1 MKLDALDRKL
11 LRALQRDARQT
22 HAALGRR
29 VHLSASS
36 VRRRLE
42 SLRRRGVIRA
52 EVALLDS
59 AAFPRSVS
67 VVVMLAFARESTRIY
82 TEFQRRMRADPA
94 VLQCFSIAGEYDFA
108 LLVQAADAA
117 AFEQWGHK
125 HLLSDSNIARYSS
138 FVVWSTVKQDVQ
150 PLLPASADT

>member
-1 MKLDALDRKL
+1 MKLDMLDRKL
-11 LRALQRDARQT
+11 LRALQRNAQQT

-52 EVALLDS
+52 EVALLDAS
-59 AAFPRSVS
+59 AFPKSVS
-67 VVVMLAFARESTRIY
+67 VVVMVAFARESTRVY
-82 TEFQRRMRADPA
+82 AEFKRRMRADPA

-108 LLVQAADAA
+108 LLVQATDVA
-117 AFEQWGHK
+117 AFEQWGQAQ
-125 HLLSDSNIARYSS
+125 LLADGNIARYSS
-138 FVVWSTVKQDVQ
+138 FVVWSTVKHEMQ
-150 PLLPASADT
+150 PLVPLTTDQ